1 MHLLPFFA
9 GTYLAA
15 EELLLSERGAGFFCI
30 QKKISLAKR
39 EFR

>member
-30 QKKISLAKR
+30 QRKNQLSIER
-39 EFR
+39 V